1 MLTWVCATFLQVPL
15 QLTGRLPKERVSSA
29 QRGVLLVCS
38 YLRFHPEHDPPAG
51 YVPNSY
57 PLIEAPSAAT
67 TSGRAPSLSR
77 AQPAAL
83 PPVTSRLRSRESQ
96 SRAFSASP
104 AVMDG
109 SQDTVLV
116 RETRG
121 RESRALWER
130 SYLQERFR
138 GGFPSAFPSP
148 KSLLG
153 MCSEDMILGAAA
165 TIVQP

>member
-1 MLTWVCATFLQVPL
+1 MGVCHVSPGPTSAHGPSAQGEGLLGTERGAARVLIPPIPPGARSACWLCAKLLSTHRSPFSSHHFWESPVPL
-15 QLTGRLPKERVSSA
+15 TRPA
-29 QRGVLLVCS
+29 RGT
-38 YLRFHPEHDPPAG
+38 A
-51 YVPNSY
+51 
-57 PLIEAPSAAT
+57 
-67 TSGRAPSLSR
+67 
-77 AQPAAL
+77 
-83 PPVTSRLRSRESQ
+83 PVTSRLRSRESQ

>member
-83 PPVTSRLRSRESQ
+83 PQSLPASGAGKVRAVPSQPPLQSWMGHRTQFWSVRPEGESPGP
-96 SRAFSASP
+96 SGKDLTCRK
-104 AVMDG
+104 D
-109 SQDTVLV
+109 L
-116 RETRG
+116 E
-121 RESRALWER
+121 
-130 SYLQERFR
+130 
-138 GGFPSAFPSP
+138 GGFLVPFLPLNP
-148 KSLLG
+148 CLG
-153 MCSEDMILGAAA
+153 CALR
-165 TIVQP
+165 T